1 MSSRQMGPQLDTFAL
16 LLIVFDLFLLGL
28 FAWKYARVEAAAGS
42 TNRLIL
48 YMSLFSAIPSL
59 VGLSLAW
66 FMRGKVYLFALPLLF
81 MSVMVFPGVNYACA
95 SVAAKRLLPYAEMEY
110 VTRRTYTIG
119 TTPVTLHV
127 YPGSRDAVAPLVR
140 ILQDPHSPDRNAA
153 VVDVGVIGPPAVE
166 AVPYL
171 SQIMRDRDRD
181 VSYQASQSLVK
192 IGGVGIEALIQALS
206 AEEDRVRLVAIM
218 ALQNAGPAGRPAIPV
233 LENMWSKADPGMRT
247 QIDIAVVNLRR
258 HHDHS

>member
-1 MSSRQMGPQLDTFAL
+1 MSSRQMDPQLDTFAL

-42 TNRLIL
+42 PNRLIL

-59 VGLSLAW
+59 AGLS
-66 FMRGKVYLFALPLLF
+66 FAFPLLF

-95 SVAAKRLLPYAEMEY
+95 SAVAKPLLPYAQMEY

-153 VVDVGVIGPPAVE
+153 VVDVGVIGPPAAE
-166 AVPYL
+166 AVSYL
-171 SQIMRDRDRD
+171 SEILRDRDRD

-192 IGGVGIEALIQALS
+192 IGGVGIDALIQALS

-233 LENMWSKADPGMRT
+233 LENMWSKADPGMRS
-247 QIDIAVVNLRR
+247 QIDIAVLNLRR